1 MGKYDNYSN
10 IENIKKAQK
19 KLDRLTRKRK
29 PNQYKI
35 QLAQEE
41 LNTAKLFESCQIF
54 NGWLY
59 NAPKDLVKFSDDNRV
74 MWFIDR
80 VIKYEDIES
89 YRIVEKIVSGY
100 DTVTKS
106 KGAVSRAIVGHMIAG
121 DVGAIIGASTADTHS
136 TTRHYQYGEGFYFQ
150 VFLKDG
156 SGCSF
161 ETEST
166 RIVGNKIHPKWLE
179 VGAKIQRIIDGRNE

>member
-10 IENIKKAQK
+10 IKNIKAAQK

-29 PNQYKI
+29 PNLYKI
-35 QLAQEE
+35 ELAKEKLE
-41 LNTAKLFESCQIF
+41 AEKLFESCQIF

-74 MWFIDR
+74 MWFIDC
-80 VIKYEDIES
+80 VIRYEDLKA
-89 YRIVEKIVSGY
+89 YRIVEKVVSGS
-100 DTVTKS
+100 DTVTRS

-121 DVGAIIGASTADTHS
+121 DIGAVIGAASADTYS
-136 TTRHYQYGEGFYFQ
+136 ETTYYQYCKDFYFQ

-156 SGCSF
+156 NGYQYEVASHGIIS
-161 ETEST
+161 
-166 RIVGNKIHPKWLE
+166 NKIHPKWLE
-179 VGAKIQRIIDGRNE
+179 VGAKIQRIIDGKE

>member
-10 IENIKKAQK
+10 IKNIEKAQK

-29 PNQYKI
+29 PNLYKI
-35 QLAQEE
+35 ELAQKE
-41 LNTAKLFESCQIF
+41 LDTEKLFESCQIF

-74 MWFIDR
+74 MMFIDR
-80 VIKYEDIES
+80 LIRYDDIKS
-89 YRIVEKIVSGY
+89 YRIVEKVVSGY

-106 KGAVSRAIVGHMIAG
+106 NGAISRAIVGHMIAG
-121 DVGAIIGASTADTHS
+121 DIGAVIGAASADRHS
-136 TTRHYQYGEGFYFQ
+136 ETTYYQYTKGFFFQ
-150 VFLKDG
+150 VFTKDG
-156 SGCSF
+156 LAYSF
-161 ETEST
+161 ETDST

-179 VGAKIQRIIDGRNE
+179 VGAKIQRIIDGNN